1 MQVGRNK
8 ETQKKAIKE
17 AMKKLYQI
25 ITATTS
31 KKCIKNSL

>member
-17 AMKKLYQI
+17 AMKKI
-25 ITATTS
+25 ISS

>member
-17 AMKKLYQI
+17 AMKKI
-25 ITATTS
+25 IS
-31 KKCIKNSL
+31 NNHSYYK